1 VVERLTVSKEKLKE
15 YVRNLQRIIEELEK
29 KIYDLGREDRILK
42 GLVRDYQN
50 QNRFLKDFVLMVF
63 ILGQLVIRLYFLDLF
78 NNNDVCVIIF

>member
-1 VVERLTVSKEKLKE
+1 MVERLTVSKEKLKE